1 MQSFTDLCAKFH
13 TILCK
18 KIAIVNLSI
27 VVLKSICNYKA
38 FSAKLHAHEMFGS
51 REFITVFRVAP
62 KSICGPLI

>member
-13 TILCK
+13 AILCK

-27 VVLKSICNYKA
+27 
-38 FSAKLHAHEMFGS
+38 AKLHAHEMFGS